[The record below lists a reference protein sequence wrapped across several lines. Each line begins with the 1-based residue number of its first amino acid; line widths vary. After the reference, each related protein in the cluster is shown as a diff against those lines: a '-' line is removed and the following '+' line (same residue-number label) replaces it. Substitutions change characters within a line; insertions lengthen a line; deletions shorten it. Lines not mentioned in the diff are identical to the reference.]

1 MLRKTK
7 FGVNYQEIIVSTQ
20 KLKDPKKRKP
30 KEQIV
35 CSICQEYNS
44 ESLIKYVNCKLKGTK
59 DKKIGYYKHC
69 DNPICISC
77 IVKCE
82 EKKVGDMVRFKFLKK
97 VKYGWAYKYK
107 TCYATGKIIEFYNN
121 IVLIECKNSSKKV
134 SIKNI
139 LYKLNTCPWC
149 RSHRLIKWQKNTKK
163 YPKKKK

>member
-1 MLRKTK
+1 MSRKTK
-7 FGVNYQEIIVSTQ
+7 FGFDLGEIIVSTKKQ
-20 KLKDPKKRKP
+20 KETKKIKLE
-30 KEQIV
+30 EQIV
-35 CSICQEYNS
+35 CSICQEYNN
-44 ESLIKYVNCKLKGTK
+44 EGLIKYVNCKLQGTK

-69 DNPICISC
+69 DNPICSSC
-77 IVKCE
+77 IVRCE

-97 VKYGWAYKYK
+97 IQYMCGYKYK

-121 IVLIECKNSSKKV
+121 IVLIECKNSSEKV